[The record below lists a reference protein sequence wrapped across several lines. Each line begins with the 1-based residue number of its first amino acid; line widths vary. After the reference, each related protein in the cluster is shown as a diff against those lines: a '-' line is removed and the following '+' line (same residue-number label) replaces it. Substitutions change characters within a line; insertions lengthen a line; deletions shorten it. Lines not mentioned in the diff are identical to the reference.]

1 MNSRGLAKSFKA
13 FMGWT
18 DKNNE
23 IGLRRE
29 EEELSQAKRLEERN
43 RSLYSTDVPKAPL
56 ILRIEV
62 VNLCNADCVFCAY
75 QYQERAIETM
85 SFDVFKRAIDQFTSL
100 GGTHLCF
107 APVVGEA
114 LIDRKLEEKVAYARQ
129 FPQYERLEL
138 WTNAILLTRKRF
150 EALVDA
156 GITEFYISMSG
167 FSAAEYKELYRNNN
181 YAKVIR
187 NLNEIAQSSALKK
200 VQFAI
205 VARTS
210 SPAPEQEPDYIKMRD
225 VFTIVFKSEMF
236 SWHGQIKENDLPGS
250 MSIIDGPRDQTKPCF
265 FLWAGFTVMS
275 NGDMT
280 VCGCT
285 DTDGVGLPLGNIQDV
300 PIDAHLRDG
309 RWLKLRDGFMA
320 GTPPDFCKGCDMY
333 SAHDISARN
342 SASP

>member
-1 MNSRGLAKSFKA
+1 MNSRRLAESFKA
-13 FMGWT
+13 FMGRS

-29 EEELSQAKRLEERN
+29 QEELNKVERLDESN
-43 RSLYSTDVPKAPL
+43 GTVYSADAPRAPL

-62 VNLCNADCVFCAY
+62 VNLCNADCVFCTY

-85 SFDVFKRAIDQFTSL
+85 SFDVFKRAVDQYTAL

-114 LIDRKLEEKVAYARQ
+114 LIDRELEEKVAYARQ
-129 FPQYERLEL
+129 SPQYERLEL

-150 EALVDA
+150 EALVEA
-156 GITEFYISMSG
+156 GINEFYISMSG
-167 FSAAEYKELYRNNN
+167 FSAAEYKQLYRNNN
-181 YAKVIR
+181 YAKVIQ
-187 NLNEIAQSSALKK
+187 NLTAIAQSSALKK
-200 VQFAI
+200 VRFAI
-205 VARTS
+205 MARTC
-210 SPAPEQEPDYIKMRD
+210 SPAPEQEPDYIKMRELD
-225 VFTIVFKSEMF
+225 AFPIVFKNEMF

-265 FLWAGFTVMS
+265 LLQAGFTVMS

-285 DTDGVGLPLGNIQDV
+285 DIDGAGLPLGNIRDV
-300 PIDAHLRDG
+300 PIDAHLRNG
-309 RWLKLRDGFMA
+309 HWLKLRDSFIA
-320 GTPPDFCKGCDMY
+320 GAPPDFCKGCDMY
-333 SAHDISARN
+333 SPS
-342 SASP
+342 